1 MIPALSV
8 MIATYTITRMLD
20 MLARDNTKTLVK
32 VVASVSIVI
41 TLIAVIS
48 IMGAGVQAGRSLSY

>member
-8 MIATYTITRMLD
+8 MIAAYTITRMLD
-20 MLARDNTKTLVK
+20 MLARDSTKTLVR

-41 TLIAVIS
+41 TLITVIG
-48 IMGAGVQAGRSLSY
+48 IMGASLQAGRALPY